1 MLVFFLS
8 HRAVGIL
15 SCFVSNVG
23 KEEGKW
29 LHELVFKRV
38 QITVFIY
45 SRALWIFT

>member
-23 KEEGKW
+23 KEEGKMA
-29 LHELVFKRV
+29 
-38 QITVFIY
+38 
-45 SRALWIFT
+45 S